1 MIAPLRV
8 AQSTWPDEAQKWD
21 HLRSMSVVPILGS
34 VAERRDALK
43 KPAQVNTINYDNLV
57 WLVDHW
63 VNADGPWPWT
73 TIIADESTRLK
84 GFRLRQGTKRARALA
99 SVAHR
104 YVKRWVNL
112 TGTPAP
118 NGLLD
123 LWGQQWF
130 VDRGERLG
138 MTFRAFSDR
147 WFYKHPS
154 GFGLIPHKTA
164 QAEIESRLS
173 DVCLTVKS
181 GLPVDKPI
189 VSTLTVDLP
198 YSAREIYR
206 RMERE
211 YFAYLQNGDQ
221 IDAANAAVKSGKL
234 LQLANGAIYTDE
246 EGNWKEV
253 HDAKI
258 QMLESVIEEASGAPV
273 LVAYHFRSDLVRLRK
288 AFPKAR
294 VLDKDPQ
301 TIRDWNAGRI
311 PVLLA
316 HPASA
321 GHGLNLQ
328 DGGNILVFFSIN
340 WSLEEHEQIIERIGP
355 VRQKQAGHNRPV
367 YVYYITCDD
376 TIEDAVMQRLLHK
389 RSVQDAL
396 MSAMTKN
403 RSRQP

>member
-173 DVCLTVKS
+173 DVCLTVKN